1 MNNELKL
8 TKFYFLDEQLSLKY
22 LEKMMGSS
30 SLLVD
35 ELLAPIM

>member
-1 MNNELKL
+1 M
-8 TKFYFLDEQLSLKY
+8 TSFFLDEQLSPKY
-22 LEKMMGSS
+22 LEKMMGSI